1 MTAWLLYKFTITV
14 KAGFLYH
21 IPGPDED
28 PDDPSTNTCPLD
40 PVLENKLNM
49 RAALPKQI
57 FGMLV
62 PRELPDVGALLP
74 YSLTLPHAKAA
85 LDCTFELAGEV
96 RYDEQQMRELRAFH
110 DAMIE
115 GPTKKKDAKK
125 VAEELKKLTADA
137 RKALGE
143 TAILLFTTDITQDIH
158 HICGSRPLH

>member
-1 MTAWLLYKFTITV
+1 MTSWLLYKFTITA
-14 KAGFLYH
+14 KPGFMYH

-28 PDDPSTNTCPLD
+28 PDDPQTYDCPLD

-49 RAALPKQI
+49 RAALPKQV

-62 PRELPDVGALLP
+62 PQALPDVRALLP
-74 YSLTLPHAKAA
+74 YSLRLPHAKEA

-96 RYDEQQMRELRAFH
+96 SYDRVQMEELRAFH
-110 DAMIE
+110 AAIME

-137 RKALGE
+137 RRALG
-143 TAILLFTTDITQDIH
+143 T
-158 HICGSRPLH
+158 